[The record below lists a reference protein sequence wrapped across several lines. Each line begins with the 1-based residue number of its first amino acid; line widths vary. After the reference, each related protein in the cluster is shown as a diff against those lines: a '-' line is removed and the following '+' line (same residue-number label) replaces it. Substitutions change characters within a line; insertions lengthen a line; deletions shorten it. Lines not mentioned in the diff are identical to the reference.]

1 MKLQDID
8 PETGCDD
15 MYDERLQW
23 VINEVIEAINNH
35 HCTDE
40 TWLEV
45 YETLYQCDPEYAYA
59 EWIEEQK
66 V

>member
-1 MKLQDID
+1 
-8 PETGCDD
+8 

-23 VINEVIEAINNH
+23 VINEVIEAINGH

-59 EWIEEQK
+59 EWVEEQK